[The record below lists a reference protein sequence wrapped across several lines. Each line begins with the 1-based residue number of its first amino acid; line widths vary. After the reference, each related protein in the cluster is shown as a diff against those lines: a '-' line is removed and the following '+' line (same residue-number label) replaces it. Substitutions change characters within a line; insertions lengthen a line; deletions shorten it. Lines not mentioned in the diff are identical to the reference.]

1 MNFSIIGPTGYIG
14 KRHLEAIE
22 HHDGSVI
29 SYLDINK
36 SIELQNS
43 KYFKDQNEF
52 FDSFDNLK
60 PDYCVICSP
69 NYLHFSQVI
78 ASLEKNV
85 NVICEKPLCIS
96 NLELSKLISAE
107 DKSLAS
113 IFSIMQ
119 LRLHPVTKR
128 LRNISLNNN
137 SKKTAEIRIVTP
149 RDKSYLESWKVKKVY
164 SGGILFNLGIHYFDL
179 LINAFGDVLHTE
191 IDINEQLKSS
201 GKTAFK
207 DLEVDWFFSIDPDD
221 QGPDLKPMRTF
232 KINNEEI
239 NFHKVS
245 NDLHYDNYD
254 SIFNNSELFDLPS
267 VLPIMRYICEIN
279 EK

>member
-85 NVICEKPLCIS
+85 NVICEKPLCTS

-107 DKSLAS
+107 DKSSAS

-149 RDKSYLESWKVKKVY
+149 RDKSYLESWKVKKIY

-239 NFHKVS
+239 NFHKVA

-267 VLPIMRYICEIN
+267 VLPIMRYMCEIN

>member
-85 NVICEKPLCIS
+85 NVICEKPLCTS

-107 DKSLAS
+107 DKSSAS

-149 RDKSYLESWKVKKVY
+149 RDKSYLESWKVKKIY

-201 GKTAFK
+201 GKTVFK
-207 DLEVDWFFSIDPDD
+207 DLEVDWFF
-221 QGPDLKPMRTF
+221 F
-232 KINNEEI
+232 
-239 NFHKVS
+239 
-245 NDLHYDNYD
+245 Y
-254 SIFNNSELFDLPS
+254 
-267 VLPIMRYICEIN
+267 
-279 EK
+279 